1 MRDAT
6 RGIIDC
12 PFRAIRSKVGVGAH
26 ESDETS
32 HEVLLL
38 AYVGGAPS
46 PSSVVD
52 QSAVSP
58 WPPHHWQG
66 VMCCHLC
73 IINQQLMKVTVDPNC
88 VMRIAHLISR
98 EDTIIV
104 KGSIIEL
111 RKTRSVKMIRQI
123 QKGNE
128 KSIGR
133 FECEISL
140 IQTKWLQGNT

>member
-38 AYVGGAPS
+38 AYMGGAPS
-46 PSSVVD
+46 PSPVLD

-104 KGSIIEL
+104 KGSIIEGRCGGRRTKPIPGQL
-111 RKTRSVKMIRQI
+111 ACTDRKKT
-123 QKGNE
+123 ND
-128 KSIGR
+128 
-133 FECEISL
+133 
-140 IQTKWLQGNT
+140 TDDA